1 MQHVPE
7 NSMPEEPD
15 GRQDVHNSDVDTQM
29 AAAHLCG
36 QTDLRTGRT
45 CRKAAR
51 HHGTCEF
58 IPKDAALGVADE
70 TPPPGGVHERKL
82 LAPRR

>member
-1 MQHVPE
+1 VQHVPE
-7 NSMPEEPD
+7 NTMPEEPD
-15 GRQDVHNSDVDTQM
+15 GRQDVHNSGVNTQM

-45 CRKAAR
+45 CSKAAR

-58 IPKDAALGVADE
+58 IPKDAALEVADD
-70 TPPPGGVHERKL
+70 PN
-82 LAPRR
+82 APARRRS